1 MKRDRSR
8 SGDRGR
14 RSRSRSRSRRR
25 KDRSPRRGDPPR
37 PAAPAAPALQQLPG
51 ESDETFKKRERRAKF
66 LLAQG
71 VATEQVVAQV
81 EKQIVY
87 DEAEAGIEYEDI
99 NASGGM
105 QLPNKK
111 MVESYFKLRSMHAAP
126 ALDTL
131 DQEPYDQDDSLD
143 AYLHNMAKDAK
154 AKTQEEAKKIEQETT
169 IDFDRL
175 MALSRPQA
183 APAVVTPIV
192 KPIKREATD
201 AASAFP
207 DQKPLK
213 APKKEAKGD
222 EAEEKAVK
230 TEVKQEPKEPPEPAA
245 PAEDEL
251 PFELQDKVEADTEDA
266 DAAFHRA
273 FMNKMKKQDKRKRD
287 ALKKA
292 AQKQEE
298 ADKLAQ
304 QAVAA
309 ADVNL
314 SKAQAATERAAKA
327 QAEARK
333 AKAEGEADDADLD
346 ESERLFDNPDE
357 AVEEDFVDKNSTAN
371 LSYHELA
378 QKFVG
383 KKELPPTDHAKIKYM
398 EFKKNFYIECR
409 DLTNMKAHEVDS
421 FRKASGDI
429 RVRGKY
435 CPKPIKNFNQS
446 GLNDNI
452 LRQLARRGYEHPFPI
467 QMQAIPALMCG
478 RDVIGIAETGSGKTL
493 AFLLPMFRHVM
504 DQPILKDGDGFIGL
518 IMGPTRELCTQIS
531 KEAGKFTDI
540 VGLKTVACYGGT
552 ALGEQLGQLKRGC
565 EIVVATPGRLIDVLT
580 ISNGKVTNLRRVT
593 FLVLDEADRMF
604 DMGFEKQISQVIRN
618 LRPDRQVAMFS
629 ATFPPHI
636 EGLAKK
642 LLHKPLE
649 IVIGQ
654 RGGTASRIVQKVEV
668 MSQER
673 KFYRLLQLLGEWSD
687 HGQIIIFVSKQNDV
701 DNLFDQLF
709 KHGYSALTLHGGQ
722 DQTDREFSISDFKEG
737 VRTILIAT
745 SIASRGLDCKAVVL
759 VINYAAPDHL
769 EDYVHRIGR
778 TGRAGQAGFAYTFI
792 TDEESDKAQELI
804 DAVRQAGQEVP
815 SELVVLAEKHAVQV
829 SMGTAKKR
837 KKWGGF
843 GGRSFTFDNTEKSRQ
858 QKEKETAKADL
869 KLVDTKEEEKKK
881 EQLEDAFAEAKA
893 AQDAKTGGGDAKK
906 KGGATLMQIS
916 QELNQANA
924 KAGRDLDKEAVAPA
938 AAPKFEAASEW
949 AGPKKGFVFKL
960 GPSGLGYYGDVKQGA
975 PARKKKNRW
984 ATPVD
989 AVAAAPAAPAEP
1001 AAPVEPK
1008 VVEGKEGQISSSA
1021 AALPGLVLVPDK
1033 AEAKQK
1039 QDEGKAL
1046 SFRERLALDAAKVME
1061 KVEQTAAP
1069 TISREQKIAQAKQ
1082 AQEKVT
1088 GKKGA
1093 PPPPKGPPPKPA
1105 VKVTAKP
1112 GAPPPPRGPP
1122 PPKAKAA
1129 TPSASAQ
1136 PLLHK
1141 PTVFVPTNLPPG
1153 ARAPG
1158 MNMPGQMHL
1167 VNQAPLEPAPALLK
1181 APVTRDDGV
1190 VQDELEI
1197 NSYPEWA
1204 RRQMIYGRNLSGV
1217 EDRTGARCQLK
1228 GQYFP
1233 AGADVPITERKLYI
1247 EVTGPTLSVV
1257 QRAKS
1262 AVYQMIEGFAIK
1274 TLQIP
1279 SGGRRQ

>member
-1 MKRDRSR
+1 MER
-8 SGDRGR
+8 
-14 RSRSRSRSRRR
+14 
-25 KDRSPRRGDPPR
+25 
-37 PAAPAAPALQQLPG
+37 LPG
-51 ESDETFKKRERRAKF
+51 ESDESFKKRERRAKF

-71 VATEQVVAQV
+71 VASEQVVAQV
-81 EKQIVY
+81 KTQGVVY

-99 NASGGM
+99 NATGGM

-131 DQEPYDQDDSLD
+131 DQEPFDQDDSLD
-143 AYLHNMAKDAK
+143 LYLHTMARDEKVK
-154 AKTQEEAKKIEQETT
+154 ATKQVKEVEQETT
-169 IDFDRL
+169 IDFDQL
-175 MALSRPQA
+175 MKLAQPKQ
-183 APAVVTPIV
+183 VEPIV
-192 KPIKREATD
+192 KPIVKAIKREAPD

-207 DQKPLK
+207 DQVKPIK
-213 APKKEAKGD
+213 APKREAPNGVEAKP
-222 EAEEKAVK
+222 EK
-230 TEVKQEPKEPPEPAA
+230 TEVKAEPVEPEPAEPA
-245 PAEDEL
+245 PDEL
-251 PFELQDKVEADTEDA
+251 PFELQEKVDAENESA

-273 FMNKMKKQDKRKRD
+273 FMNKMKKQEKRKRD
-287 ALKKA
+287 AEKKA
-292 AQKQEE
+292 QQKQDE
-298 ADKLAQ
+298 ANKFAA

-314 SKAQAATERAAKA
+314 SKAAAAKERASKA
-327 QAEARK
+327 QAEATR
-333 AKAEGEADDADLD
+333 AKAEGEADEADLD

-383 KKELPPTDHAKIKYM
+383 KKELPPTDHSKIKYM
-398 EFKKNFYIECR
+398 EFKKNFYIESR

-421 FRKASGDI
+421 LRKASGDI

-446 GLNDNI
+446 GLHDNI
-452 LRQLARRGYEHPFPI
+452 LRKLAKKGYEHPFPI
-467 QMQAIPALMCG
+467 QMQSIPALMCG

-531 KEAGKFTDI
+531 KEAGKFTDV
-540 VGLKTVACYGGT
+540 VGLKVVACYGGT
-552 ALGEQLGQLKRGC
+552 SLGEQLGQLKRGC
-565 EIVVATPGRLIDVLT
+565 EVVVATPGRLIDVLT

-654 RGGTASRIVQKVEV
+654 RGGTAARIVQKVEV
-668 MSQER
+668 MSKER
-673 KFYRLLQLLGEWSD
+673 KFFRLLQLLGEWVD

-701 DNLFDQLF
+701 DDLFDQLF

-737 VRTILIAT
+737 VRTILVAT

-759 VINYAAPDHL
+759 VVNYAAPDHL

-778 TGRAGQAGFAYTFI
+778 TGRAGQAGFAYTFV
-792 TDEESDKAQELI
+792 TDEEADKAQELI

-815 SELVVLAEKHAVQV
+815 NELVVLAEKHAVAV

-843 GGRSFTFDNTEKSRQ
+843 GGRSFTFDNSEKSRQ

-869 KLVDTKEEEKKK
+869 KLVDSKAEEAKKEE
-881 EQLEDAFAEAKA
+881 LEDAFAEAKA
-893 AQDAKTGGGDAKK
+893 AKEAKEGGASATK
-906 KGGATLMQIS
+906 KGGSSFMQIS
-916 QELNQANA
+916 KELQSQ
-924 KAGRDLDKEAVAPA
+924 KPA
-938 AAPKFEAASEW
+938 AAPVPGEGKPAAPEFEASAEW
-949 AGPKKGFVFKL
+949 KGPKIGFVFKL
-960 GPSGLGYYGDVKQGA
+960 GGSGLGYYREGKP
-975 PARKKKNRW
+975 PAGRKKKNRW
-984 ATPVD
+984 AQPMD
-989 AVAAAPAAPAEP
+989 AGPAAPGPP
-1001 AAPVEPK
+1001 AAVVEPRT
-1008 VVEGKEGQISSSA
+1008 VEGKEGQLSAAA
-1021 AALPGLVLVPDK
+1021 AALPAAVLVPSKDDAAQK
-1033 AEAKQK
+1033 AK
-1039 QDEGKAL
+1039 EGKAL
-1046 SFRERLALDAAKVME
+1046 SFREQLALDAAKAME
-1061 KVEQTAAP
+1061 QVETVAAP
-1069 TISREQKIAQAKQ
+1069 TKEEKIAKAK
-1082 AQEKVT
+1082 AAMPKVT

-1105 VKVTAKP
+1105 VKATAKP

-1122 PPKAKAA
+1122 PPNAKAKATA
-1129 TPSASAQ
+1129 TAAAQ

-1141 PTVFVPTNLPPG
+1141 PTVYVPTNLPPG

-1167 VNQAPLEPAPALLK
+1167 VNQAPLEPAAPLLK
-1181 APVTRDDGV
+1181 APVTREDGV

-1204 RRQMIYGRNLSGV
+1204 RRQMIYGRNLAGV

-1262 AVYQMIEGFAIK
+1262 SVYQMIEGFAIK

-1279 SGGRRQ
+1279 SGGRKQ